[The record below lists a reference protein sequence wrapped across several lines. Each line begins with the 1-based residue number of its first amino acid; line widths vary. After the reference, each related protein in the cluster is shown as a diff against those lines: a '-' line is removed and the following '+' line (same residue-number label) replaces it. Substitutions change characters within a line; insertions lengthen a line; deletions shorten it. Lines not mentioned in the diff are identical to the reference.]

1 MSHVTFVFRQV
12 RPKRF
17 SSLCMFGAIRAPILR
32 QDWHYLQTDQNELP
46 LGVPSGAS
54 EMIFEPMVRLAQ
66 CVKISTVS
74 K

>member
-1 MSHVTFVFRQV
+1 
-12 RPKRF
+12 
-17 SSLCMFGAIRAPILR
+17 MFGAIRAPILR